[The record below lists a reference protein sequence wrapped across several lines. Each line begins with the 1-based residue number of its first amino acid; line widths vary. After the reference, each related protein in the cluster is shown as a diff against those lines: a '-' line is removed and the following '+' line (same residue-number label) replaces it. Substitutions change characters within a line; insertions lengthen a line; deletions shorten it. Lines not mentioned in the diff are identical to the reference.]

1 MFIAYF
7 VIIIDSYL
15 LHPVD
20 FSGDLTNSCAYASVA
35 SSVTLYIVVKRRHP
49 IPGIERSELI
59 EHGFTS
65 APTQYRLYG
74 RRFLADRTNG
84 RAIATLLRL
93 LSVVC
98 DVMYCG

>member
-1 MFIAYF
+1 MKKEMKY
-7 VIIIDSYL
+7 IIY
-15 LHPVD
+15 
-20 FSGDLTNSCAYASVA
+20 N
-35 SSVTLYIVVKRRHP
+35 
-49 IPGIERSELI
+49 ELI
-59 EHGFTS
+59 EQGLTS

-93 LSVVC
+93 SSVVVVC